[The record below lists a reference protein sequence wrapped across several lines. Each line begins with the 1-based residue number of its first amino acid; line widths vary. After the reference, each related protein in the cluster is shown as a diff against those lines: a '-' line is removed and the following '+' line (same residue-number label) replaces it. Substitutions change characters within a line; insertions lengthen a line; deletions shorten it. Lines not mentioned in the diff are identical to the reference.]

1 MEQQRGGG
9 GDRGVWGIEAEE
21 EGNHQALRSRKVPQ
35 APLLTPGLLKV
46 FMHHLKGI

>member
-9 GDRGVWGIEAEE
+9 GGGGVWGIEAKE